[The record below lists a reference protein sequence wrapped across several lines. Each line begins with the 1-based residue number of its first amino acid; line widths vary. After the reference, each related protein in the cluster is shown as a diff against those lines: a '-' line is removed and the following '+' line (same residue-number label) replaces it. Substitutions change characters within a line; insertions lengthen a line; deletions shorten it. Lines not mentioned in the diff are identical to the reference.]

1 MPASAEEAPCSAQ
14 ELERLE
20 HMPASAEEAPCSA
33 QELERLEL
41 HIHDAIQE
49 LSNLERHTDD
59 FTSFCDEHPTD
70 SDALDEWLAEVAQS

>member
-1 MPASAEEAPCSAQ
+1 
-14 ELERLE
+14 
-20 HMPASAEEAPCSA
+20 MPASAEEAPCSA